1 MYIKTLDIANFRNYE
16 KQSVI
21 LSDGLNVFMG
31 RNAQGKTNLLEAVC
45 LCSIGRSPRTPR
57 DKELIRWDNRRARV
71 KVEVSTRAGT
81 ESVDIVLDKAE
92 NKRVAVNSLPITRMG
107 ELMGVVS
114 TVFFS
119 PDEIKI
125 VSSSPGERRQF
136 MDIALCQISRAYFYT
151 LQRYNKVLS
160 QRNKLLKSGRAT
172 DESLEVWDMQLAESG
187 AKIVKTRRGF
197 IARLAPFADEN
208 HRFLTADAENLEL
221 SYEGVDGETLEE
233 VTANFLKELK
243 NCRERDLFSG
253 FTGIGPQ
260 KDDMKI
266 TAGGIDVRAYGSQGQ
281 RRTAALSLKLAELDL
296 SKSEKGDSPVL
307 LLDDVLSEL
316 DKPRQQKLLQR
327 TAGLQTILTC
337 THIDE
342 EVFAE
347 VKNYKVF
354 TVENGGV
361 TPSV

>member
-16 KQSVI
+16 KQSVT

-57 DKELIRWDNRRARV
+57 DKELIRWDEKRARV
-71 KVEVSTRAGT
+71 KVEICTRAGT
-81 ESVDIVLDKAE
+81 ESVDIILDRTE

-136 MDIALCQISRAYFYT
+136 MDIALCQMSRAYFYA
-151 LQRYNKVLS
+151 LQRYNKILS

-172 DESLEVWDMQLAESG
+172 DESLEVWDMQLADSG

-197 IARLAPFADEN
+197 VARLAPYADEN
-208 HRFLTADAENLEL
+208 HKFLTSGAEDLEL
-221 SYEGVDGETLEE
+221 SYDGLDGETLEDI
-233 VTANFLKELK
+233 TAEFMKELK
-243 NCRERDLFSG
+243 AGRERDLYSG

-266 TAGGIDVRAYGSQGQ
+266 VAGGIDVRAYGSQGQ

-316 DKPRQQKLLQR
+316 DKPRQQKLLMR
-327 TAGLQTILTC
+327 TAGLQTVLTC
-337 THIDE
+337 THIDAD
-342 EVFAE
+342 VFAGISN
-347 VKNYKVF
+347 VKIFN
-354 TVENGGV
+354 VESG
-361 TPSV
+361 SVSENA